1 MTFADLFILLIYEPK
16 KGQNE
21 EEQTNEVIEYI
32 YFFSGFVIKVISSGV
47 KGRQNVYIYGDDVP
61 VDNNEGVVKESG
73 RTTIQRTYLIQY
85 MK

>member
-32 YFFSGFVIKVISSGV
+32 YFFSGFVIKV